1 MHLHCSCSCTK
12 NWVRREKNKSPTL
25 DAAIFVTARW
35 SAPEGSDKGGM
46 WWSWWETPPQRQG
59 QPLGY
64 FNLPF
69 APPGTMSPAHMCCYS
84 VTHSCGRRCNWL
96 QLQLQL
102 FACLFV
108 CLLAGLPY
116 ECEYFAGFLGLLLSA
131 GHPTPSSPGSPAESV
146 GKTSFVLLIMFLI
159 TWPGD
164 ELFHGS
170 DIQLKVEQK
179 YTNLWLHMETIV
191 VGIDFQK
198 LQSLNK

>member
-1 MHLHCSCSCTK
+1 MLPFLLPH
-12 NWVRREKNKSPTL
+12 
-25 DAAIFVTARW
+25 A
-35 SAPEGSDKGGM
+35 G
-46 WWSWWETPPQRQG
+46 QRQRG
-59 QPLGY
+59 QTREVCGGGGKPLPRDRDSHWVT
-64 FNLPF
+64 LTSPF

-170 DIQLKVEQK
+170 DIQLKVGQK

-191 VGIDFQK
+191 FYIDFQK
-198 LQSLNK
+198 LQSLSK